1 MSKTVDTLFK
11 IMHLIN
17 NSDKPLTA
25 EEIANHN
32 SVDVS
37 VRTVQRHAMRLAT
50 ERLVGFKCIEEKR
63 DYDYTKKSTGKTI
76 KINRNSFGYIYYN
89 LDKGV

>member
-25 EEIANHN
+25 QDIAN
-32 SVDVS
+32 DVS
-37 VRTVQRHAMRLAT
+37 IDAKIRTVERHAMKLAN

-63 DYDYTKKSTGKTI
+63 DYDYTKKNTGETI
-76 KINRNSFGYIYYN
+76 KINRNSFGYVYYN
-89 LDKGV
+89 LDKGI